1 MNTLT
6 FFLVVSIAMVVF
18 TYWKTIT
25 SDLSRDRKLAL
36 YIITFIAP
44 IIGLILFFVF
54 KKQYSRE
61 KGIPV

>member
-6 FFLVVSIAMVVF
+6 FFLVVSILMVVF

-25 SDLSRDRKLAL
+25 SDLSKDRKLAL

-54 KKQYSRE
+54 KKHHSRTKE
-61 KGIPV
+61 IIV